1 MKKTF
6 IILIILLIF
15 FLVLISNLF
24 IGTGNYSNFKSIL
37 SNDTKYY
44 IKRYIFPSKLISQ
57 LEDENDFL
65 KDNVS
70 VFKNEKLSKYD
81 IEFKK
86 SLKNIKIV
94 KKQSK
99 KLSDNLKLHKYKL
112 KDGFNSGIY
121 KIYPGSGFLDF
132 HGENFFIL
140 SARGILGFHENIK
153 NIENELSIKQ
163 IKNNINNFIGLNEFL
178 KRGWFSIKDLHIY
191 KNKIFVSYT
200 EQIRPSCW
208 NTSIIWAEIN
218 YTNINFR
225 KLFSHKNCINEASP
239 EDFSAHQFGG
249 EIINY
254 NENNIL
260 LSVGD
265 YRRRF
270 HAQDLQSINGK
281 IIMININN
289 KDHKIISMGHRN
301 PQGIYFDREE
311 KYILVSE
318 QGPQGGD
325 EINLIE
331 VDKINNSEVLNFGW
345 PVVSAG
351 EHYGGKSEDNVE
363 RYKKYPL
370 HKSHSKFGFIEPLKS
385 FVPSVALTTILKIA
399 NKNYIIASLKDKSL
413 YSFKLNNDNKIID
426 LDRIEIFERIRD
438 IVYKNYTLYLFLENT
453 ASIGIIDIKNL

>member
-65 KDNVS
+65 KDYVS

-178 KRGWFSIKDLHIY
+178 KKGWFSIKDFHIY

-200 EQIRPSCW
+200 EEVLPKCW
-208 NTSIIWAEIN
+208 NTSVIWARSEE
-218 YTNINFR
+218 R
-225 KLFSHKNCINEASP
+225 RVGKECRSRWSP
-239 EDFSAHQFGG
+239 YH
-249 EIINY
+249 
-254 NENNIL
+254 
-260 LSVGD
+260 
-265 YRRRF
+265 
-270 HAQDLQSINGK
+270 
-281 IIMININN
+281 
-289 KDHKIISMGHRN
+289 
-301 PQGIYFDREE
+301 
-311 KYILVSE
+311 
-318 QGPQGGD
+318 
-325 EINLIE
+325 
-331 VDKINNSEVLNFGW
+331 
-345 PVVSAG
+345 
-351 EHYGGKSEDNVE
+351 
-363 RYKKYPL
+363 
-370 HKSHSKFGFIEPLKS
+370 
-385 FVPSVALTTILKIA
+385 
-399 NKNYIIASLKDKSL
+399 
-413 YSFKLNNDNKIID
+413 
-426 LDRIEIFERIRD
+426 
-438 IVYKNYTLYLFLENT
+438 
-453 ASIGIIDIKNL
+453 